1 MRKIFCVATD
11 TGFSDN
17 DGSVGSCLQEALLPL
32 ALRLRRECR
41 PLRRD
46 RPYVD

>member
-17 DGSVGSCLQEALLPL
+17 DGSVAAHARSAPESA
-32 ALRLRRECR
+32 
-41 PLRRD
+41 
-46 RPYVD
+46 YVD